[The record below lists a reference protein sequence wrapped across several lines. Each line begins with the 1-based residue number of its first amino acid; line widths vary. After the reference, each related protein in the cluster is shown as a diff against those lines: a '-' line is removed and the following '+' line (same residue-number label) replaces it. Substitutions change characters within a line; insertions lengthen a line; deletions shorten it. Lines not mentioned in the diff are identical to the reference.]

1 MKRYGARLLTDG
13 ALLVVAAFMFAP
25 FLWIISTSLRLPQ
38 NSFDLPPAIL
48 PTTFNFDNYGEVFK
62 RVPLLAFML
71 NSLKVAGL
79 IVIGHVFISSM
90 AAYAFARL
98 SFPGKNAI
106 FLIFLSGLMIPG
118 QVTIIPQFIL
128 LSKLD
133 LVDTHAALILPALIN
148 PFGIFLIRQMMM
160 TISPSYEEAAFIDG
174 AGRVRGYLNVILPM
188 SVPVIAMTSVMTF
201 IAHWNDFFRPLIFL
215 NTAEKMTLPIGM
227 TVLNGQFGAGNLS
240 AILAG
245 VTITLI
251 VPMLFYI
258 FGQKYLIEGI
268 AGGGLKV

>member
-1 MKRYGARLLTDG
+1 MKRYGARWLTDG
-13 ALLVVAAFMFAP
+13 ALLIVAAFMFAP
-25 FLWIISTSLRLPQ
+25 FLWIVSTSLRLPQ
-38 NSFDLPPAIL
+38 NSFDLPPAIF

-62 RVPLLAFML
+62 RVPLLAFMV